1 MINKIMEIKNYISEG
16 KDPNEWRGCL
26 MLSFPDDLSNAI
38 QAWGQ
43 AKIPQDQLTKDGL
56 EKYSHCTILY
66 GFSQITRFDEV
77 KTFLESSFNLTDKSK
92 LKVKLG
98 EVKRFSCPEYDVIYI
113 AVEDCM
119 TLHQMHFS
127 LKDKFQV
134 KTSYATY
141 NPHAT
146 IAYVKKGA
154 CTELDGCKLFDGL
167 EVECN
172 QITYSTGPSENR
184 TKVEINYESFKERL
198 RPSKDI
204 PL

>member
-1 MINKIMEIKNYISEG
+1 MRFVNYISESASP
-16 KDPNEWRGCL
+16 KEWRGCL
-26 MLSFPDDLSNAI
+26 MLSFPEEISKAI
-38 QAWGQ
+38 QAWGK
-43 AKIPQDQLTKDGL
+43 AKIPEDVLTNDGL
-56 EKYSHCTILY
+56 ETYSHCTILY

-77 KTFLESSFNLTDKSK
+77 KSFLESSFNLTDKSK

-98 EVKRFSCPEYDVIYI
+98 EVKRFSCPDYDVIYI
-113 AVEDCM
+113 AVENCM

-127 LKDKFQV
+127 LKDKFHV

-146 IAYVKKGA
+146 IAYVQKGA
-154 CTELDGCKLFDGL
+154 CAELDGCKLFDGL

-198 RPSKDI
+198 RPSKAI